1 MTQRVVSQCAY
12 CRAPI
17 ENDAQFK
24 EHFKRHNNIGAA
36 PNQPKPNGFA
46 CIVCRQILTS
56 NSEYTAHVK
65 HHLRRQQV
73 VQPSALNQ
81 QQQAAATPNA
91 AINSVRCGKCSLKF
105 EHWSELSEHM
115 ASAHPSNG
123 ASSSSVSTSS
133 SLSSPLQTSRSANA
147 NNNNNNN
154 NNNAGHGQQQQQSAH
169 MHAPRSALG
178 GMLQQSHN
186 NNNNT
191 NVKEERHSP
200 GLAAASSS
208 VSFHYCEICSN
219 KFDSSLKLQAHLLL
233 KHEFKHGAG
242 AGSLSS
248 SSSSSSLACPV
259 CDEVFAPARVDL
271 LLAHTLVHGQAAKVY
286 KCTQCTQAFVFKSQ
300 LINHSFS
307 HHQTAR
313 QQPHQ
318 QQLSTHSNYNH
329 TSLPANHHHP
339 QQQQQHNG

>member
-1 MTQRVVSQCAY
+1 
-12 CRAPI
+12 
-17 ENDAQFK
+17 
-24 EHFKRHNNIGAA
+24 
-36 PNQPKPNGFA
+36 
-46 CIVCRQILTS
+46 
-56 NSEYTAHVK
+56 
-65 HHLRRQQV
+65 
-73 VQPSALNQ
+73 
-81 QQQAAATPNA
+81 
-91 AINSVRCGKCSLKF
+91 
-105 EHWSELSEHM
+105 M

-133 SLSSPLQTSRSANA
+133 SPLQTSRSANA
-147 NNNNNNN
+147 NNNNNN
-154 NNNAGHGQQQQQSAH
+154 AGNGQQQQPVH

-186 NNNNT
+186 NNNNNN

-200 GLAAASSS
+200 GLAAASS

-242 AGSLSS
+242 AGSLSSS